1 MNRVCH
7 IWFSHIHLTLRHAC
21 HEAQH
26 FFSGCIMSS
35 RKAPLT
41 RKSSSSLKSRK
52 KKLPGIIEVEMK
64 EVRNKRG
71 SQVYVKKK
79 ATKKMASTT
88 PDTTSTPGPTPGPSG
103 PFKRMR
109 DDSVGADDGHG
120 DNDDPPVHRVKK
132 PKRSTKVSHSESFGL
147 TMVHNCHDFR
157 LKMIT
162 YANFYPRG

>member
-21 HEAQH
+21 HKAQH

-35 RKAPLT
+35 CKAPLA

-52 KKLPGIIEVEMK
+52 KKLPEIVKVEMK
-64 EVRNKRG
+64 EVQNKRG
-71 SQVYVKKK
+71 SC
-79 ATKKMASTT
+79 T

-120 DNDDPPVHRVKK
+120 DNNDPPVHRVKK
-132 PKRSTKVSHSESFGL
+132 PKRLTKVSHSESFGL
-147 TMVHNCHDFR
+147 TTIHNCHDFR
-157 LKMIT
+157 VKMIT
-162 YANFYPRG
+162 YANFYP